1 MRTFSVKNDAIN
13 QKWVSKNLDS
23 RDYEIKGDEIVI
35 TYFNESQKKTFY
47 KLYLKRL
54 TMQSLMMIQIAIVR
68 AAKAPLIIVRITY
81 WHSMGVIIATSQTT
95 KEALCRQYVTRPK
108 KWYMKKK

>member
-35 TYFNESQKKTFY
+35 TYFNESNHSYFADY
-47 KLYLKRL
+47 KGG
-54 TMQSLMMIQIAIVR
+54 IVQIVCNETEEVVYEEEVR
-68 AAKAPLIIVRITY
+68 
-81 WHSMGVIIATSQTT
+81 
-95 KEALCRQYVTRPK
+95 
-108 KWYMKKK
+108 

>member
-54 TMQSLMMIQIAIVR
+54 TM
-68 AAKAPLIIVRITY
+68 
-81 WHSMGVIIATSQTT
+81 
-95 KEALCRQYVTRPK
+95 
-108 KWYMKKK
+108 